1 MICVGTPS
9 IQQQTYVKQ
18 GKDNLQEYPLI
29 GNKENMQ
36 ELLYLQE
43 PFILTVYVQM
53 WAGIPGFEKKSLHF
67 WTQKNKYPC

>member
-9 IQQQTYVKQ
+9 IQQQAYVKQ

-53 WAGIPGFEKKSLHF
+53 
-67 WTQKNKYPC
+67 